1 MILLL
6 FGPPGCGKGT
16 QAEFLAERFRIPAIS
31 TGEMIRA
38 ECQAGTA
45 LGRMACSIVS
55 NGGLVSDETVNEIV
69 ASRIARP
76 DCADG
81 FLLDGYP
88 RTVSQTI
95 YLADLLRQRGL
106 PEPVVI
112 HLDVPDRVVVRRL
125 TARRQCPRCKHIY
138 NLLTQPPRQPVFCDT
153 DAATLATRDDDSEPV
168 VRRRL
173 QAYAELT
180 GPILKWYGPRVVRSV
195 DGSLAP
201 AAVSQ
206 AVAQV
211 IECKYQ
217 LSKLSP
223 LLEIRPSGRAASD
236 QG

>member
-38 ECQAGTA
+38 ECKAGTA

-55 NGGLVSDETVNEIV
+55 KGGLVSDETVNEIV

-76 DCADG
+76 DCANG

-88 RTVSQTI
+88 RTVSQAA
-95 YLADLLRQRGL
+95 YLADLLSKRGL

-112 HLDVPDRVVVRRL
+112 HLDVPDRVVLERL
-125 TARRQCPRCKHIY
+125 TARRQCPQCKHIY
-138 NLLTQPPRQPVFCDT
+138 NLITKPPRQEGLCDA
-153 DAATLATRDDDSEPV
+153 DGAALLTRADDTEAV
-168 VRRRL
+168 IRHRL
-173 QAYAELT
+173 EAYAELT
-180 GPILKWYGPRVVRSV
+180 GPILKWYGPQVVRSV
-195 DGSLAP
+195 DGSLGP
-201 AAVSQ
+201 EVVSQ

-211 IECKYQ
+211 IECCTELANSSQ
-217 LSKLSP
+217 
-223 LLEIRPSGRAASD
+223 
-236 QG
+236 